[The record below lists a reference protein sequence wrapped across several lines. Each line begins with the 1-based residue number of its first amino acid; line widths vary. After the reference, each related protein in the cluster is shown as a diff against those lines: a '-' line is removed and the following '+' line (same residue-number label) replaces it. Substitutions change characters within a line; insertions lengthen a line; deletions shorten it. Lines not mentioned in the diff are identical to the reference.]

1 MLLVIGSRIEQKQDF
16 THETTAVSSS
26 QMPCEKKKNTHTHT
40 PTHTQIDYF
49 QYVRKWIYSFV
60 DSHER

>member
-26 QMPCEKKKNTHTHT
+26 QMPCEKKKKKKKH
-40 PTHTQIDYF
+40 THTQIDYF